1 MAVDLLQGQRQKESR
16 PMKNAALFLGS
27 FLVVMVAVAG
37 EEPVNDQ
44 QANRTVGE
52 VIHLDRPVRS
62 APMER
67 DREALREPEER
78 LVWSHELFYPDAE
91 YIAPFFSRFHL
102 PEGARLIVRSRDESR
117 SWTYTAEDNERMEIS
132 PEGFWGLH
140 IYGSNAIV
148 ELYSTR
154 RVGPNAVVID
164 RFARGFRSWELPV
177 GAYPGEEPEIGAMS
191 ICGSDDSRWAKCY
204 ESTEA
209 TAYSR
214 SRTVARLL
222 INGTSACTGWLVGN
236 QGHVM
241 TNNHCI
247 GTSTASAS
255 TNFEFGA
262 EGSTCSTN
270 CASWGA
276 CPGTVVATKA
286 TFIKTSSSL
295 DYTLVRLPTNP
306 TGTYGF
312 LRMRQT
318 PAVLNER
325 IYIPQHPAHWGKR
338 IAMLA
343 EGANA
348 KIDTLNAAACGSGIA
363 ELGYAA
369 DTQGGSSGSPVIA
382 YGGHLVI
389 GLHHC
394 GGCPNRAIPINRV
407 VNDLGTG
414 NIPMFSLPCSNVSYS
429 LSSGGTVYNPSS
441 SGYSASV
448 TGAHTGRL
456 TGPSGTDF
464 DLYLEKWNGSSWAIV
479 ARAEGTTSSEYISY
493 VGTSGSYRW
502 RIRSYSG
509 SGTATLCPA
518 RP

>member
-1 MAVDLLQGQRQKESR
+1 MKQRLVTTFGAAVLL
-16 PMKNAALFLGS
+16 AAG
-27 FLVVMVAVAG
+27 AIAADG
-37 EEPVNDQ
+37 IRDDQ

-52 VIHLDRPVRS
+52 VIELTRPVRS
-62 APMER
+62 EGLER
-67 DREALREPEER
+67 GGRGRATPEQER
-78 LVWSHELFYPDAE
+78 LVWSYQLFYPDAE
-91 YIAPFFSRFHL
+91 YVAPFFSRFEL
-102 PEGARLIVRSRDESR
+102 PEGARLVVRSQDETR
-117 SWTYTAEDNERMEIS
+117 SWTYTAADNERMEIS

-140 IYGSNAIV
+140 IYGSNAVI
-148 ELYSTR
+148 ELFSSR
-154 RVGPNAVVID
+154 PVAPGAVVID
-164 RFARGFRSWELPV
+164 RFARGFRSWELP
-177 GAYPGEEPEIGAMS
+177 GGEYPDPEDREIAPMT
-191 ICGSDDSRWAKCY
+191 ICGSDDSRWARCY

-247 GTSTASAS
+247 DTSTKANS
-255 TNFEFGA
+255 TNFEFLA

-276 CPGTVVATKA
+276 CPGTVAATKS
-286 TFIKTSSSL
+286 TFIKTSASL

-306 TGTYGF
+306 TGSYGY
-312 LRMRQT
+312 LRMRQKG
-318 PAVLNER
+318 AVLNER

-369 DTQGGSSGSPVIA
+369 DTQGGSSGSPVLG
-382 YGGHLVI
+382 YGDHLVI

-394 GGCPNRAIPINRV
+394 GGCPNRAIPIQRV
-407 VNDLGTG
+407 INDLGTG
-414 NIPMFSLPCSNVSYS
+414 NIPMYSLPCSNVSYS
-429 LSSGGTVYNPSS
+429 LSSGGTAYNPSS
-441 SGYSASV
+441 SGYSVSV

-464 DLYLEKWNGSSWAIV
+464 DLYLEKWNGSAWAIV

-502 RIRSYSG
+502 RIKSYSG